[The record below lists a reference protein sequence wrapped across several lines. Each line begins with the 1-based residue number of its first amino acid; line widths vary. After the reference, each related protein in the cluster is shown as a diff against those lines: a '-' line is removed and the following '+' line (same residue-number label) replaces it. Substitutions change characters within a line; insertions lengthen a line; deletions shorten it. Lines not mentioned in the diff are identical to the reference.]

1 MIRPIDD
8 DAWAPLI
15 WGQFSSLIPEL
26 SLARRLILGQDRSVN
41 DSTTVLFQ
49 GAADEA
55 RRIESLLGRH
65 GIKSQL
71 SQPPGGCGTG

>member
-1 MIRPIDD
+1 M
-8 DAWAPLI
+8 
-15 WGQFSSLIPEL
+15 
-26 SLARRLILGQDRSVN
+26 GQDRCVN
-41 DSTTVLFQ
+41 DSPVILFQ